1 MLGIFNPKKEQQ
13 SAESNEAEVNT
24 EVETQDVAGTDAEVV
39 KPHGSG
45 HCCGGCGGE

>member
-1 MLGIFNPKKEQQ
+1 MIGIFNPKKDKQADDTTEQQ
-13 SAESNEAEVNT
+13 VEAT
-24 EVETQDVAGTDAEVV
+24 ETQATDTAEQPEVI